1 MLLQKLEEDAQFQR
15 DFWKRKMEKDPIDD
29 NKFNYYNA
37 LQEYNEVSKEAGENS
52 PAKKA
57 EKKRKVKAAKQK
69 SINEVRDALHSGR
82 A

>member
-1 MLLQKLEEDAQFQR
+1 MLLQKMEEDAQFQR
-15 DFWKRKMEKDPIDD
+15 DFWKRKMDKDATDD

-37 LQEYNEVSKEAGENS
+37 LQEFDLISKESGENS

-57 EKKRKVKAAKQK
+57 EKKRKVQAAKQK
-69 SINEVRDALHSGR
+69 SINQVRDALHSGR